1 MTAPGGGRDGKHGRS
16 GQPRPAERRTRPSV
30 SPDRPGGHVSGR
42 SGGSAA
48 EAGTDDRRQRAA
60 RKADGRPH
68 PERGRSARTVA
79 LDALLRVAEAGAYS
93 NLELNRALRSS
104 GLSRVDAALATELVY
119 GTIQRRHTLDA
130 LLARFVAKGL
140 ERLQPWVLELL
151 RMSAYQ
157 LVFLDR
163 VPPHAAVNEAVAIAK
178 KRGHAGIAGM
188 VNGVL
193 RSLQRSIAQTA
204 SGEGGAAEQTGIA
217 AGQTGGTAGHAD
229 DAAGQTGIADER
241 TGIAAEQI
249 GIADERTGSAAGQTG
264 GTGGQTGGAAGRADD
279 AAGQTGIADERT
291 GIAAGQTG
299 NAGGLPEAPIV
310 LAAAAGL
317 ADPAERIAL
326 RHSYPAWLVRRWIA
340 VFGEAGTEAIC
351 AAGNEP
357 PHASVRV
364 NRLRLSPEEALARL
378 TAAGFDA
385 RPSDAAA
392 AGIVVRRGGN
402 LADSDGYRAG
412 LWTVQDESSMLVA
425 EVAAP
430 RPGMRALD
438 CCAAP
443 GGKTTHLAELMED
456 RGEVWANDLHPHKRK
471 LIEDQAGRLGLASVR
486 AITGDAAELDRRFDP
501 ASFDVVLLDA
511 PCTGFGVIRRKPDI
525 KWTKSPEDIA
535 AIADLQRRLLETAAA
550 LVRPGGTLVYSTCT
564 IEPEENENQIARF
577 LERHPEFAA
586 DPAWPERTL
595 AALRRAGAI
604 GGGPFPGMA
613 QILPHHFGSDGF
625 FIARLRRRSD
635 S

>member
-30 SPDRPGGHVSGR
+30 SPDRPGGHASGR
-42 SGGSAA
+42 SGVSAA
-48 EAGTDDRRQRAA
+48 EAGADDRRQRAA

-204 SGEGGAAEQTGIA
+204 SGEGGAAERSGDA
-217 AGQTGGTAGHAD
+217 AGRTGRTVEQTGGTAGHAD
-229 DAAGQTGIADER
+229 DAAGQTG
-241 TGIAAEQI
+241 
-249 GIADERTGSAAGQTG
+249 
-264 GTGGQTGGAAGRADD
+264 GAAGHADD
-279 AAGQTGIADERT
+279 AAGRT
-291 GIAAGQTG
+291 GIAAGHAG
-299 NAGGLPEAPIV
+299 NAGGRPEAPIV

-326 RHSYPAWLVRRWIA
+326 RHSYPAWLVCRWIA

>member
-48 EAGTDDRRQRAA
+48 EAGADDRRQRAA

-204 SGEGGAAEQTGIA
+204 SGEGGAAEQTGSA
-217 AGQTGGTAGHAD
+217 V
-229 DAAGQTGIADER
+229 ER

-249 GIADERTGSAAGQTG
+249 GSADERTGSAAGQTG
-264 GTGGQTGGAAGRADD
+264 G
-279 AAGQTGIADERT
+279 
-291 GIAAGQTG
+291 
-299 NAGGLPEAPIV
+299 AGGRPEAPIV

-378 TAAGFDA
+378 TEAGFDA

>member
-30 SPDRPGGHVSGR
+30 SPDRPGGHASGR

-48 EAGTDDRRQRAA
+48 EAGADDRRQRAA

-119 GTIQRRHTLDA
+119 GTIQRRRTLDA

-204 SGEGGAAEQTGIA
+204 SGEGGAAVQTGSA
-217 AGQTGGTAGHAD
+217 AGQTG
-229 DAAGQTGIADER
+229 DATGQTGIAVER

-249 GIADERTGSAAGQTG
+249 GSADERTGSAAGQTG
-264 GTGGQTGGAAGRADD
+264 GAGGQTGGTAGHAGNAGGQTGS
-279 AAGQTGIADERT
+279 AAGQTDGAT
-291 GIAAGQTG
+291 GQTGGTVGHAG
-299 NAGGLPEAPIV
+299 NAGGRPEAPIV

-402 LADSDGYRAG
+402 LADSDGYQAG